1 MTSEKQVQKFYTD
14 DASLPRF
21 EGSAFDWLKQIS
33 QAAQPIKST
42 G

>member
-14 DASLPRF
+14 DVSLPRS
-21 EGSAFDWLKQIS
+21 EGSAYDWLKQIS
-33 QAAQPIKST
+33 QAEQPIKSI